1 MRKLATM
8 LLTGALI
15 ASMSLPVSAQTQE
28 RNSCPSEIPR
38 AGYTDV
44 DPGSPHAF
52 DIDCIRWR
60 GITDRSGTFGPSENL
75 PRWEMASWMTGT
87 VAQVQWYRI
96 NNPITFTDIGAL
108 PADVQNDIEFIKLIG
123 ITKGT
128 SETTY
133 DPLGAVPRWQM
144 ALFLTRL
151 VEATGNPLPDGTPY
165 GFVDIAGQTAEAQL
179 AINQLAQLGITF
191 GTSAT
196 TFSPDQPVTRE
207 QMASFVARSLERIW
221 AIFPMSSNCEG
232 TAPAVCTGSNV
243 EGSPS
248 TAVPVRVVLAG
259 YGAGLSPTEWAL
271 FLQRPGLQIDLY
283 IDGILQQL
291 TPTVAIR
298 PGLAYVFWS
307 TTLAAGV
314 TGVVE
319 FRTTISID
327 GNLAEETIFEIEFF

>member
-1 MRKLATM
+1 MRKITTLLLA
-8 LLTGALI
+8 GALVFTTT
-15 ASMSLPVSAQTQE
+15 LPAFGQTQG
-28 RNSCPSEIPR
+28 RNSCPSDVPR

-60 GITDRSGTFGPSENL
+60 RITDRSGTFGPSENL

-87 VAQVQWYRI
+87 VAQVQWYLI

-133 DPLGAVPRWQM
+133 DPYGAIPRWQM

-165 GFVDIAGQTAEAQL
+165 GFVDISDQTSEAQL

-191 GTSAT
+191 GTSPT
-196 TFSPDQPVTRE
+196 TFSPDQAVTRE

-221 AIFPMSSNCEG
+221 AIFPASNNCEG
-232 TAPAVCTGSNV
+232 TAPSVCTGFTV
-243 EGSPS
+243 EGVPL
-248 TAVPVRVVLAG
+248 TAVPVRVVFVG
-259 YGAGLSPTEWAL
+259 YGQGLSPTEWAL
-271 FLQRPGLQIDLY
+271 FLQRPGVQVDLY

-291 TPTVAIR
+291 TPSVAIR
-298 PGLAYVFWS
+298 PGLAYVYWS
-307 TTLAAGV
+307 TTLPAGV
-314 TGVVE
+314 SGVVE
-319 FRTTISID
+319 FRTTFSID
-327 GNLAEETIFEIEFF
+327 GNLIEETIVEIEFF